1 MNWLRQHYLIILILL
16 VSLFLRLYNL
26 SSTVTF
32 LEDEGRDL
40 LIMHKMIDT
49 QRPVLLG
56 PQTSTGN
63 MYLGPL
69 YYYLV
74 APALFLAQ
82 MNPLGPVVLIALTGV
97 LTVWLLYRFGTIWFD
112 KFVGYSAAILY
123 AVSPLP
129 VSFTR
134 NSWNPNLAPVF
145 ALLLLW
151 VLIHIIE
158 KKAYTF
164 KYFLLLGIFA
174 GSIIQ
179 MHYMALLYLVGV
191 GLALIIH
198 LRHTIPTIF
207 KGLVYTLIG
216 FVLSLLPFIVF
227 EIRNDFV
234 NTSAITRFI
243 QAKEEHNIRYS
254 LPIDLWSNKVIS
266 TATRLFSSQ
275 FGRDSLTT
283 DPWRQPI
290 AMTIAI
296 ILLLNFISIL
306 KKEDRSIR
314 IYKILCLTFIIPLL
328 LTGIYQ
334 EYIHLH
340 YLGFFFPLTYLLVA
354 GSFKL
359 ANLSRWVIGPV
370 IVALMIYSNPQLI
383 SYLRSTGT
391 NQVIRAKEVAD
402 YIVKNTAGQPYNLAS
417 ASGTH
422 TTPFLY
428 FTNISENPP
437 SSTPSTTLFLI
448 CQGQP
453 CQDGD
458 IYTPYIFI
466 TGPAHPTI
474 ANYLGHPL
482 IYYFEN
488 ERKII
493 SNEHVSH
500 GAWVAKISVKIDQ

>member
-1 MNWLRQHYLIILILL
+1 MNWLRRHFLIILVLSL
-16 VSLFLRLYNL
+16 ALFLRLYNL

-40 LIMHKMIDT
+40 LIMHRMIDT
-49 QRPVLLG
+49 GVPVLLG

-74 APALFLAQ
+74 TPALYLAG

-97 LTVWLLYRFGTIWFD
+97 LTVWLLYRFASKWFGQ
-112 KFVGYSAAILY
+112 FVGYSAAIMY
-123 AVSPLP
+123 AISPLP

-145 ALLLLW
+145 SLLLLS
-151 VLIHIIE
+151 VLVNIIE

-164 KYFLLLGIFA
+164 KNFFFLGIFA
-174 GSIIQ
+174 GALIQ
-179 MHYMALLYLVGV
+179 MHYMALLFLVGL
-191 GLALIIH
+191 GGALIIY
-198 LRHTIPTIF
+198 LRRNIPALL
-207 KGLVYTLIG
+207 KGTFAAVLG
-216 FVLSLLPFIVF
+216 FGLALLPFIVF

-234 NTSAITRFI
+234 NTSAITRFVR
-243 QAKEEHNIRYS
+243 AKEEHNIRYS
-254 LPIDLWSNKVIS
+254 LPLTLWSNKVSMTS
-266 TATRLFSSQ
+266 TRIFASQ
-275 FGRDSLTT
+275 FGRDSLTP

-290 AMTIAI
+290 AGVIALTLILGYVATIKRHDQSSR
-296 ILLLNFISIL
+296 LV
-306 KKEDRSIR
+306 
-314 IYKILCLTFIIPLL
+314 KILYLVFIIPLL

-334 EYIHLH
+334 ENIHLH
-340 YLGFFFPLTYLLVA
+340 YLGFFFPLIYLLVA
-354 GSFKL
+354 AS
-359 ANLSRWVIGPV
+359 SRSS
-370 IVALMIYSNPQLI
+370 IYWHKVTITAVLVCLIYATPQLS
-383 SYLRSTGT
+383 SYLGSSGT
-391 NQVIRAKEVAD
+391 NQVIRAQEVSA
-402 YIVKNTAGQPYNLAS
+402 YIVSAASGAPYNIVS

-428 FTNISENPP
+428 FANISQHPP
-437 SSTPSTTLFLI
+437 TTDLTTTLFLI

-458 IYTPYIFI
+458 VNTPFIFI

-482 IYYFEN
+482 IYYFDNDREV
-488 ERKII
+488 I

-500 GAWVAKISVKIDQ
+500 GVWVAKINVKIDP

>member
-1 MNWLRQHYLIILILL
+1 MNWLRQHYLLIVILL

-40 LIMHKMIDT
+40 LIMHRIIDT

-74 APALFLAQ
+74 TPALALAQ
-82 MNPLGPVVLIALTGV
+82 LNPLGPVVLIALTGV
-97 LTVWLLYRFGTIWFD
+97 FTVWLLYRFGTVWFG
-112 KFVGYSAAILY
+112 KYVGYMAAFLY

-145 ALLLLW
+145 ALLILW
-151 VLIHIIE
+151 VLINIIE
-158 KKAYTF
+158 KKAYNLKNF
-164 KYFLLLGIFA
+164 FLLGIFSGA
-174 GSIIQ
+174 IIQ
-179 MHYMALLYLVGV
+179 MHYMAMLYLVGV
-191 GLALIIH
+191 GVTLIIY
-198 LRHTIPTIF
+198 LRRSVPSLF
-207 KGLVYTLIG
+207 KGLAYSLFG
-216 FVLSLLPFIVF
+216 FVLILLPFIVF

-234 NTSAITRFI
+234 NTMAITRFI
-243 QAKEEHNIRYS
+243 RAKEEHNIRYS
-254 LPIDLWSNKVIS
+254 LPLSLWSDKVTLTS
-266 TATRLFSSQ
+266 TRIFASQ

-283 DPWRQPI
+283 DPRRQPI
-290 AMTIAI
+290 AVAIAL
-296 ILLLNFISIL
+296 ILVLGFIST
-306 KKEDRSIR
+306 IR
-314 IYKILCLTFIIPLL
+314 QTDHSSHITKILYLVFIIPLL

-334 EYIHLH
+334 ENIHLH
-340 YLGFFFPLTYLLVA
+340 YLGFFFPLSYLLVA
-354 GSFKL
+354 TSIRTTVYLHRLIFV
-359 ANLSRWVIGPV
+359 VILTCLV
-370 IVALMIYSNPQLI
+370 YATPQLF
-383 SYLRSTGT
+383 SYLRSSGT
-391 NQVIRAKEVAD
+391 NQVVRAQEVAN
-402 YIVKNTAGQPYNLAS
+402 YIVDSAAGEPYNMVS

-428 FTNISENPP
+428 FANISANPP
-437 SSTPSTTLFLI
+437 TTTPTTTLYLI

-458 IYTPYIFI
+458 VNTPFIFI

-474 ANYLGHPL
+474 AAYLGHPL
-482 IYYFEN
+482 IYSFEN
-488 ERKII
+488 DREVV
-493 SNEHVSH
+493 SNQHVSH
-500 GAWVAKISVKIDQ
+500 GAWVAKINVKIDQ